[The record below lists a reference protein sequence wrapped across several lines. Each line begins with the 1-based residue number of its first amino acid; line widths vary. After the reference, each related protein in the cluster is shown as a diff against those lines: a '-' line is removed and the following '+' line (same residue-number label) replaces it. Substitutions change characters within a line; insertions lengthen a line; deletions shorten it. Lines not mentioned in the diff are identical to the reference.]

1 VAVNVAAL
9 GPETRKLE
17 AQADVGVQE
26 RRAGEEGDG
35 VVEVR
40 KFVTG
45 VGDLE
50 AEVVFV
56 TCERTE
62 EEDLGEGVGDREQGE
77 EEQHPLSGA

>member
-1 VAVNVAAL
+1 MV
-9 GPETRKLE
+9 E
-17 AQADVGVQE
+17 ARE
-26 RRAGEEGDG
+26 
-35 VVEVR
+35 
-40 KFVTG
+40 FVTG